1 MFEEDALTHFAA
13 SRREFMVF
21 RDAASGHQI
30 RFLYRRRDGGMHL
43 VVPE

>member
-1 MFEEDALTHFAA
+1 MSGREQ

-21 RDAASGHQI
+21 CDPASPKQL
-30 RFLYRRRDGGMHL
+30 RFLYRRRDGGFHL